1 MILSVQYGRRFYVS
15 GGGGFT
21 SREATAFGAPGCRI
35 RLGGGW
41 ILTPEFR
48 LGTHAFPT
56 VLAGVGYEWTL

>member
-1 MILSVQYGRRFYVS
+1 MS